1 MNEKLLLENQIVIMK
16 ALAIINEMPNDLI
29 KELREQI
36 SITFNEIRDVK

>member
-36 SITFNEIRDVK
+36 SITFNEIRDV